1 MYMYMYVL
9 FIPMRW
15 NVAVKWV
22 SPLLHIQCVSIQ
34 ISANEKGMGVA
45 CTNYRDPA
53 VRKGA
58 WGPTVLHMLLSF
70 SVVSLFVHCTN

>member
-1 MYMYMYVL
+1 MYVL
-9 FIPMRW
+9 FISMRW

-22 SPLLHIQCVSIQ
+22 SPLLHTQCVSIQ
-34 ISANEKGMGVA
+34 ISANERGMGVA
-45 CTNYRDPA
+45 CTNYRGPA

-58 WGPTVLHMLLSF
+58 WGPTVLHMLSF